1 MVSPSLNTPKIPSH
15 GLFGNAEAELQK
27 LAVDLGS
34 TPHRILFR
42 HAANQGLNLG
52 GDLRSTA
59 RACTR
64 APSPVEPEPGSMPA
78 HHGVRLNNDEGRCPT
93 RPDAAQDGPEQPV
106 KGAQVRARM
115 FSFEYRELL
124 TQGQDLQG
132 AIAPTAEEDS
142 QCRQDCRNKIKHEP

>member
-1 MVSPSLNTPKIPSH
+1 MRKGFTRKPQEDDHATPSKNYITTD
-15 GLFGNAEAELQK
+15 GLQRL
-27 LAVDLGS
+27 

-78 HHGVRLNNDEGRCPT
+78 HHGLRLNKDEARCPP
-93 RPDAAQDGPEQPV
+93 RPAAAQDGPEQPV
-106 KGAQVRARM
+106 KGAQVRPRM

-124 TQGQDLQG
+124 TQGTR
-132 AIAPTAEEDS
+132 IS
-142 QCRQDCRNKIKHEP
+142 R